1 MGPKP
6 LLLVNGVY
14 LLYMMQGTPITF
26 TNKTDH
32 QDIVKIFLKVALST
46 ITLTLSTL
54 CWPYHF
60 LYSYS
65 TLFLFL
71 LSMLLW
77 NFKILTTSNNRNQKV
92 LKKLNV
98 IYYAC

>member
-6 LLLVNGVY
+6 LLLVNEVY

-26 TNKTDH
+26 TNKTDR
-32 QDIVKIFLKVALST
+32 QDIAKIFLKVSLST
-46 ITLTLSTL
+46 ITLSTL
-54 CWPYHF
+54 CWSYHF